1 MELTVDQA
9 LQEGVAAHREG
20 KFQDAERLYRAILQA
35 RPNHPDANH
44 NLGVLAVA
52 IGKPLEAIPLFK
64 LALEANPRIDQ
75 FWFSY
80 IDALIK
86 LERIDEAKRVVAEG
100 EKSGVSAEKL
110 KPFYGQIHT
119 LPSDEKNNNR
129 QGLKVSEKRR
139 RLAEKKKSKKKKKPA
154 TSSGTAP
161 SQNQIN
167 RLLEYYQSDRF
178 AETEELAES
187 LTHQFPEHSFAWKAL
202 GTTLQQTGRF
212 RESLT
217 PLERSVALSPHDAEA
232 ISNLGNALR
241 QVGRLDEAEAMHDK
255 AVAVQPDYAEAHN
268 NLGNTLRELGNLD
281 KAAASLLQAIALKPD
296 FAEAHSNLGLTLKE
310 LGRLDDAEA
319 SFRQAIALKPDFAE
333 AHNNLGITLKD
344 LGRLDVAEAS
354 FKRAIALKPDLA
366 EAHNNLGLTLEEAG
380 KLDKAEESY
389 RQAIALKPD
398 YAEAQ
403 IYLGHTLRRLGKLDE
418 AKASYQQAIALKP
431 KDSSTEHFLA
441 ALSSSTTA
449 SAPLDYVEG
458 LFDSY
463 ASKFEHHLV
472 GNLGY
477 QTPKVI
483 ANLILRHSNSN
494 LLGSISDLGCGTGL
508 LGEEIKEFCGYLEGV
523 DISRKMLAEAE
534 KKGVYDELIKQD
546 IVTYLSNANLQFD
559 YFIATDVF
567 VYVGDLANVFHLIKS
582 RNGRGGKFVF
592 STENYDG
599 DDFFL
604 EQSGRYSH
612 SKTYIEDL
620 SKKYGYVVRH
630 FETRTLRKQNFEC
643 IVGGLY
649 ILDF

>member
-1 MELTVDQA
+1 M
-9 LQEGVAAHREG
+9 
-20 KFQDAERLYRAILQA
+20 
-35 RPNHPDANH
+35 
-44 NLGVLAVA
+44 
-52 IGKPLEAIPLFK
+52 
-64 LALEANPRIDQ
+64 
-75 FWFSY
+75 
-80 IDALIK
+80 
-86 LERIDEAKRVVAEG
+86 
-100 EKSGVSAEKL
+100 
-110 KPFYGQIHT
+110 
-119 LPSDEKNNNR
+119 
-129 QGLKVSEKRR
+129 
-139 RLAEKKKSKKKKKPA
+139 
-154 TSSGTAP
+154 
-161 SQNQIN
+161 
-167 RLLEYYQSDRF
+167 
-178 AETEELAES
+178 
-187 LTHQFPEHSFAWKAL
+187 
-202 GTTLQQTGRF
+202 
-212 RESLT
+212 
-217 PLERSVALSPHDAEA
+217 ALSPHDAEA

-333 AHNNLGITLKD
+333 IH
-344 LGRLDVAEAS
+344 S
-354 FKRAIALKPDLA
+354 
-366 EAHNNLGLTLEEAG
+366 NLGLTLEEAG

-477 QTPKVI
+477 QTPKLI

>member
-75 FWFSY
+75 FWLSY

-86 LERIDEAKRVVAEG
+86 LERIDEAKRVLAEG

-139 RLAEKKKSKKKKKPA
+139 RLAEKKKSRKKKKSA

-212 RESLT
+212 RESLK

-310 LGRLDDAEA
+310 LGRLDDAEV
-319 SFRQAIALKPDFAE
+319 SFRQAIALKPYFAE
-333 AHNNLGITLKD
+333 IYT
-344 LGRLDVAEAS
+344 
-354 FKRAIALKPDLA
+354 
-366 EAHNNLGLTLEEAG
+366 NLGLTLEEAG

-463 ASKFEHHLV
+463 ASRFENHLV

-483 ANLILRHSNSN
+483 ANLILRHTNSN

-508 LGEEIKEFCGYLEGV
+508 LGEEIKKFCGYLEGV
-523 DISRKMLAEAE
+523 DISRKMLNEAE
-534 KKGVYDELIKQD
+534 KKDVYDELIKQD
-546 IVTYLSNANLQFD
+546 IVTYFLMRIYS
-559 YFIATDVF
+559 
-567 VYVGDLANVFHLIKS
+567 LI
-582 RNGRGGKFVF
+582 
-592 STENYDG
+592 
-599 DDFFL
+599 
-604 EQSGRYSH
+604 
-612 SKTYIEDL
+612 
-620 SKKYGYVVRH
+620 
-630 FETRTLRKQNFEC
+630 
-643 IVGGLY
+643 
-649 ILDF
+649 ILLH